1 MAERATTGHAP
12 GPPASRVLSWLVACV
27 LIGWL
32 VVYNLMRIG
41 GDSPEQAAMPSLG
54 IGAVCGLVVFG
65 LGMLAL
71 RRIHASGRR
80 LRVPPS
86 EIPAPSAMDQAQRDA
101 VNLAWAPLAVLAVAA
116 IAMGLWIGIDWL
128 QADPGSRG
136 YGTAL
141 LAAWNLLVGLWMGD
155 EAIRLRRGEA
165 EGIESI
171 VLGCSLTAVLAG
183 VGISREL
190 AVPGQV
196 ALIILAGIAGALVGL
211 AVWRFHGARGLP
223 GGSIGVV
230 VVAVLSLVLPL
241 AL

>member
-1 MAERATTGHAP
+1 MTTEPVP

-32 VVYNLMRIG
+32 VVYNLLRIG

-54 IGAVCGLVVFG
+54 HRRGLRPRGVRRRGARS
-65 LGMLAL
+65 AP
-71 RRIHASGRR
+71 APPSGRR

-86 EIPAPSAMDQAQRDA
+86 EIPPPSAMDQAQRDA
-101 VNLAWAPLAVLAVAA
+101 VQLAWAPLAVLAVGA
-116 IAMGLWIGIDWL
+116 IAMGVWIGADWL
-128 QADPGSRG
+128 GTDSADRG

-183 VGISREL
+183 VGISRDL

-223 GGSIGVV
+223 GGSIGVIL
-230 VVAVLSLVLPL
+230 VAALSLILPL
-241 AL
+241 VL

>member
-1 MAERATTGHAP
+1 MTTEPVP

-32 VVYNLMRIG
+32 VAYNLLRIG
-41 GDSPEQAAMPSLG
+41 GDSPDQAALPSLG
-54 IGAVCGLVVFG
+54 IGAVCGLIVFG
-65 LGMLAL
+65 AGMLAL
-71 RRIHASGRR
+71 RRLHRSGRR
-80 LRVPPS
+80 LRVPPA
-86 EIPAPSAMDQAQRDA
+86 EIPPPAAMDRAQRDA
-101 VNLAWAPLAVLAVAA
+101 VQLAWAPLGVLAVAA
-116 IAMGLWIGIDWL
+116 IAMGLYIGGDWIST
-128 QADPGSRG
+128 DPSERG

-223 GGSIGVV
+223 GGSIGVIL
-230 VVAVLSLVLPL
+230 VAALSLILPL
-241 AL
+241 VL

>member
-1 MAERATTGHAP
+1 VTTEPMP

-32 VVYNLMRIG
+32 VVYNLLRIG

-65 LGMLAL
+65 AGMLVL
-71 RRIHASGRR
+71 RHLHRTGRR
-80 LRVPPS
+80 LRVPPA
-86 EIPAPSAMDQAQRDA
+86 EIPPPSAMDQAQRDA
-101 VNLAWAPLAVLAVAA
+101 VQVAWAPLAVLAVAA
-116 IAMGLWIGIDWL
+116 IAMGVWIGADWL
-128 QADPGSRG
+128 GTDSAERG

-183 VGISREL
+183 VGISRDL

-230 VVAVLSLVLPL
+230 LVAALSLILPL
-241 AL
+241 VL